1 MMFKVK
7 VGDMFRYTASY
18 SEQVS
23 ICIIIKEYEKP
34 NDDTK
39 WYSLHWFDDFAKKHY
54 DSHDYITSYFNTDS
68 WSRLS

>member
-1 MMFKVK
+1 MMFNIK

-18 SEQVS
+18 SNQVS
-23 ICIIIKEYEKP
+23 ICIVIKEYNRP

-54 DSHDYITSYFNTDS
+54 DSHDYKTSYFNTDN
-68 WSRLS
+68 WRKLS